1 MEQGGRSE
9 QSRGNSPEVTF
20 DESFNPPVWLRSPHL
35 QSLLVSLPVR
45 RKFVERRA
53 AVLLRSSE
61 EHLLDCGDGVT
72 LQSFHSSPT
81 RVAQRGMAA
90 PPSPGTV
97 VLVHGWE
104 GSSDSLYMLSLAQ
117 TLFNVGFDIVRLNLR
132 DHGATHH
139 LNRDIFHSCLLPE
152 VVGAV
157 KRLQEMAPGKPLH
170 LAGVSLGGNFMLR
183 VAAKAREAG
192 LNIGRVVAI
201 SPVLDPVETLHALE
215 TGLSLYHW
223 YFIRKW
229 NRSLVKKQA
238 AWPDYYNFAEFLRL
252 TSLRDKTAEMVAR
265 FTRFASL
272 DDYLNGYS
280 ITGDRLATLSS
291 PATIITSLD
300 DPIIP
305 ARGLERL
312 IQSPYLKVTLTRHGG
327 HCGFFDTLSGETW
340 LEKRL
345 VAELSGKASTHDA
358 AAELTTDQRL
368 GSHYR

>member
-1 MEQGGRSE
+1 MLATAQEY
-9 QSRGNSPEVTF
+9 
-20 DESFNPPVWLRSPHL
+20 
-35 QSLLVSLPVR
+35 
-45 RKFVERRA
+45 
-53 AVLLRSSE
+53 
-61 EHLLDCGDGVT
+61 LLDCGDGVR
-72 LQSFHSSPT
+72 LQAFHSSPS
-81 RVAQRGMAA
+81 RAA
-90 PPSPGTV
+90 NRHATASPGTV

-117 TLFNVGFDIVRLNLR
+117 TLYNVGFDIVRLNLR
-132 DHGATHH
+132 DHGSTHH

-157 KRLQEMAPGKPLH
+157 KSIQQLFPTKPLH

-183 VAAKAREAG
+183 VAAKAREEG
-192 LNIGRVVAI
+192 LALGRVVAI

-215 TGLSLYHW
+215 HGHSMYHW

-265 FTRFASL
+265 FTQFASL

-280 ITGDRLATLSS
+280 ITGDRLATLAS
-291 PATIITSLD
+291 PATIITALD

-305 ARGLERL
+305 ARGLRAADPVAAPEGHADPPRRPL
-312 IQSPYLKVTLTRHGG
+312 RILRHAVRARRGWR
-327 HCGFFDTLSGETW
+327 SGW
-340 LEKRL
+340 SK
-345 VAELSGKASTHDA
+345 S
-358 AAELTTDQRL
+358 
-368 GSHYR
+368 

>member
-1 MEQGGRSE
+1 MEQGRDGE
-9 QSRGNSPEVTF
+9 QSRGNPAAVTL
-20 DESFNPPVWLRSPHL
+20 DDSFNPPWWIRSPHV
-35 QSLLVSLPVR
+35 QSMLVSLPVR

-53 AVLLRSSE
+53 AALLKTSE

-72 LQSFHSSPT
+72 LQCFHSSPA
-81 RVAQRGMAA
+81 RAGLRQAI
-90 PPSPGTV
+90 GTV

-104 GSSDSLYMLSLAQ
+104 GSSASLYMLSLAQ
-117 TLFNVGFDIVRLNLR
+117 SLFNAGFDIVRLNLR
-132 DHGATHH
+132 DHGDTHH

-157 KRLQEMAPGKPLH
+157 QRLQEMFPAKPLH
-170 LAGVSLGGNFMLR
+170 LAGISLGGNFMLR
-183 VAAKAREAG
+183 VAARARAAG
-192 LNIGRVVAI
+192 LRIAKVVAI
-201 SPVLDPVETLHALE
+201 SPVLDPVDTLHALE
-215 TGLSLYHW
+215 TGWAMYHW

-238 AWPDYYNFAEFLRL
+238 VWPDYYDFAEFLRL

-265 FTRFASL
+265 FTQFGSL

-280 ITGDRLATLSS
+280 ITGDRLAMVSC
-291 PATIITSLD
+291 PATIIMSQD

-312 IQSPYLKVTLTRHGG
+312 IKSPLLRITLTRHGG

-340 LEKRL
+340 LERRL
-345 VAELSGKASTHDA
+345 VAEFKEQAAEPGQDA
-358 AAELTTDQRL
+358 ALAR
-368 GSHYR
+368 SA

>member
-1 MEQGGRSE
+1 MSAE
-9 QSRGNSPEVTF
+9 PALTF
-20 DESFNPPVWLRSPHL
+20 DDSFNPPWWMRSPHV
-35 QSLLVSLPVR
+35 QSMLVSLPVR

-53 AVLLRSSE
+53 VALVQTSQ

-72 LQSFHSSPT
+72 LQCFHSSPA
-81 RVAQRGMAA
+81 RVFRRE
-90 PPSPGTV
+90 PIGTV

-104 GSSDSLYMLSLAQ
+104 GSSASLYMLSLAQ
-117 TLFNVGFDIVRLNLR
+117 TLFNAGFDIVRLNLR

-157 KRLQEMAPGKPLH
+157 KKIQEMFPGRPLH

-183 VAAKAREAG
+183 VAAQAREAG
-192 LNIGRVVAI
+192 LRIAKAVAI

-215 TGLSLYHW
+215 TGLALYHW

-238 AWPDYYNFAEFLRL
+238 AWPDYYDFAEFLRM

-265 FTRFASL
+265 FTQFASL

-280 ITGDRLATLSS
+280 ITGDRLASLSS
-291 PATIITSLD
+291 PATLITAAD

-305 ARGLERL
+305 ARGLARL
-312 IQSPYLKVTLTRHGG
+312 NASPFLKVTVTRYGG

-340 LEKRL
+340 LERRL
-345 VAELSGKASTHDA
+345 VAELTGAAPEPGPQATLAPTDRELSST
-358 AAELTTDQRL
+358 R
-368 GSHYR
+368 

>member
-1 MEQGGRSE
+1 MEPGSSRE
-9 QSRGNSPEVTF
+9 QSTGNPPAVNF
-20 DESFNPPVWLRSPHL
+20 DESFKPPWWMRNPHV
-35 QSLLVSLPVR
+35 QSMLVSLPVR
-45 RKFVERRA
+45 RRFVERRA
-53 AVLLRSSE
+53 AGLVQSSV
-61 EHLLDCGDGVT
+61 EHLLNCGDGVT
-72 LQSFHSSPT
+72 LQCFHSTVSAT
-81 RVAQRGMAA
+81 TKR
-90 PPSPGTV
+90 PSAGTV

-104 GSSDSLYMLSLAQ
+104 GSSESLYMLSLSQ
-117 TLFNVGFDIVRLNLR
+117 TLFNAGFDVVRLNLR

-157 KRLQEMAPGKPLH
+157 QRLQEMFPAAPLY
-170 LAGVSLGGNFMLR
+170 LSGVSLGGNFMLR

-192 LNIGRVVAI
+192 LKIAKVVAI

-215 TGLSLYHW
+215 NGLALYHW

-265 FTRFASL
+265 FTQFASL

-280 ITGDRLATLSS
+280 ITGERLAPLAC
-291 PATIITSLD
+291 PATIITAYD

-305 ARGLERL
+305 VGGLERL
-312 IQSPYLKVTLTRHGG
+312 IRSPLLKVTVTRYGG

-340 LEKRL
+340 LERRL
-345 VAELSGKASTHDA
+345 VEELRGE
-358 AAELTTDQRL
+358 AAEH
-368 GSHYR
+368 GSQASLAQSA